1 MPVPVIDRNMAIAIA
16 CVVLLLIAGIAAW
29 WSF

>member
-1 MPVPVIDRNMAIAIA
+1 MSVPVIDRNTAIAIA
-16 CVVLLLIAGIAAW
+16 CLVLLLIALVASW